1 MRPGAISRRR
11 FVAGAGAVG
20 VSATG
25 LGLLVGCGRLP
36 WQAAP
41 AKVPRIGLL
50 GQGSSG
56 PSSRDSFFQG
66 LHDLGYTEGQN
77 LLVESRYAEA
87 EVDRAPVL
95 AAELVHLPVDV
106 IVAGGAR
113 WILAAKQATSSTP
126 IVMAFTSMDPI
137 AEGLIAS
144 LARPGGNIT
153 GLTSNVQGAQLG
165 AKRLELVREALPG
178 IARVAVL
185 WDEGDP
191 VHVARWGEIQ
201 TAGPILG
208 LQVQSLALRDP
219 ADLMGAF
226 VAAAAEH
233 AEALIVLTNT
243 LTASRMRR
251 PILDLVARSRL
262 PAMYEDQDWV
272 RDGALMAYGPSV
284 PAMWYRAAYYVDR
297 ILKGTNPADLPIEQ
311 PMRFDFVVN
320 LTTARKLGVTF
331 PNEIMLQ
338 VTEVIQ

>member
-1 MRPGAISRRR
+1 
-11 FVAGAGAVG
+11 
-20 VSATG
+20 
-25 LGLLVGCGRLP
+25 
-36 WQAAP
+36 
-41 AKVPRIGLL
+41 
-50 GQGSSG
+50 
-56 PSSRDSFFQG
+56 
-66 LHDLGYTEGQN
+66 
-77 LLVESRYAEA
+77 
-87 EVDRAPVL
+87 
-95 AAELVHLPVDV
+95 
-106 IVAGGAR
+106 
-113 WILAAKQATSSTP
+113 
-126 IVMAFTSMDPI
+126 
-137 AEGLIAS
+137 
-144 LARPGGNIT
+144 
-153 GLTSNVQGAQLG
+153 
-165 AKRLELVREALPG
+165 
-178 IARVAVL
+178 
-185 WDEGDP
+185 
-191 VHVARWGEIQ
+191 
-201 TAGPILG
+201 
-208 LQVQSLALRDP
+208 VQSLALRDP